1 VKKVAKQRKASS
13 KAKPKTKPAAKKP
26 PARSKAARSATK
38 AKAAKPGAK
47 KPGAK
52 RSAAKKSVAK
62 KSTAKKSTAKKSAAK
77 QPASKAKTDLAK
89 SVASAA
95 KWLRFVAEHG
105 AVLASAHHATVPNLA
120 EAIAGEPIVGSW
132 WSHPKSNLIF
142 DVLSAI
148 DDAPDVRC
156 FKLVDH
162 KVTFVHRDRWPHL
175 VRLARD
181 AVIAPEQAATIEQE
195 HTASGEHHN
204 LVTPFPNWV
213 PTEVD
218 AAADELP
225 LAEARAAFSWL

>member
-1 VKKVAKQRKASS
+1 MKKVAKQRKASS
-13 KAKPKTKPAAKKP
+13 KAKPKTKPAAKQP

-38 AKAAKPGAK
+38 AKASSKSAAK
-47 KPGAK
+47 KQP
-52 RSAAKKSVAK
+52 AAKKSVAK
-62 KSTAKKSTAKKSAAK
+62 QSVAKKPVAKKPAVKQPAAK
-77 QPASKAKTDLAK
+77 QPAS
-89 SVASAA
+89 

-181 AVIAPEQAATIEQE
+181 AAIAPEQAATIEQE

-225 LAEARAAFSWL
+225 LAEARAAFAWL